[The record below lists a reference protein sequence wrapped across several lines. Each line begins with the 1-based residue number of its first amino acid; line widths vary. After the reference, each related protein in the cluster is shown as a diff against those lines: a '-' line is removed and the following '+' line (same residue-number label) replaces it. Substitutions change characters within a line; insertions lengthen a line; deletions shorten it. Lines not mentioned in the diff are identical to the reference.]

1 MAEEQRAQ
9 HSGGGEQ
16 GEALEEK
23 LKEVYRLYQ
32 RNIRAVDPLVYQ
44 ITLGA
49 RGGVPEEE
57 LLKLASEALEKCDAG
72 ESIG

>member
-1 MAEEQRAQ
+1 MAEEKELLA
-9 HSGGGEQ
+9 
-16 GEALEEK
+16 EK
-23 LKEVYRLYQ
+23 LKEVYKLYQ

-49 RGGVPEEE
+49 RNGMPEEE
-57 LLKLASEALEKCDAG
+57 LLAMAAEAMEKCDAG